1 MTTKPCVM
9 VTGGS
14 GYVGGHI
21 CKALSQ
27 ADYFPINVDR
37 QETAWSSKWG
47 PFYNC
52 NFAELDKKFIQND
65 ILAVIHCAAN
75 SLVGPSVS
83 DPKLYYENNVIDTIR
98 FLDLLVE
105 RGVNK
110 FVFSSSS
117 SVYGNQKVVPIKEDA
132 VLNPLTSYG
141 RSKQMIE
148 GVLQDYDTAYNF
160 SSVSL
165 RYFNAC
171 GADFD
176 QEVGQVKD
184 ATHVIAKI
192 LESII
197 NSDTFTVYGTD
208 YKTADGTCVR
218 DYTHV
223 WDLALAHVKAVNY
236 LISGGQTEI
245 INLGAGQGQ
254 GIWDIL
260 DSVNKVVKLLP
271 EIKKGDKRLG
281 DPEKVIADIS
291 KAKEV
296 LDWVPEH
303 SDLNTIIE
311 TAWKWYNSEN
321 FIRKV

>member
-21 CKALSQ
+21 CKALRQ

-303 SDLNTIIE
+303 SDLNTICLLYTSDAADE
-311 TAWKWYNSEN
+311 
-321 FIRKV
+321 